1 MDQYQ
6 LDNWLKV
13 KEHLE
18 QVGATDN
25 FFYTRACAI
34 AKGEK
39 DPHEFPKKEDITP

>member
-18 QVGATDN
+18 KVGATDN
-25 FFYTRACAI
+25 FFYVRACAI
-34 AKGEK
+34 LRGEK
-39 DPHEFPKKEDITP
+39 DPIDATLDKN